1 MNSLRRIV
9 MILAGVS
16 LLSHV
21 SCSDNPT
28 SPVPTTGTIKISI
41 KSVGAGLGKASS
53 LATITS
59 ARVVIEEIE
68 FESSLGDTLDFEL
81 EQPFVQDLIMGST
94 LHEIETV
101 EVPFGSYKESEIEI
115 DDLDPE
121 DGAVYTQNPELQG
134 RSILVKGYLNGDP
147 NNTFMFTSDLEE
159 EQEREFEPP
168 LVLNESEP
176 STSIVLAI
184 DMGMWLVDGDG
195 NLLDPS
201 FESNRSM
208 IEGNIKASIDVF
220 EDEDDDG
227 EEDD

>member
-1 MNSLRRIV
+1 

-28 SPVPTTGTIKISI
+28 APVPTTGTIKISI

-81 EQPFVQDLIMGST
+81 EQPFVQDLISGST

-115 DDLDPE
+115 DELDPE
-121 DGAVYTQNPELQG
+121 DGAVY
-134 RSILVKGYLNGDP
+134 SVVKGYLNGDP
-147 NNTFMFTSDLEE
+147 NNTFIFTSDLEE

>member
-1 MNSLRRIV
+1 
-9 MILAGVS
+9 
-16 LLSHV
+16 
-21 SCSDNPT
+21 
-28 SPVPTTGTIKISI
+28 
-41 KSVGAGLGKASS
+41 LGKASS

-68 FESSLGDTLDFEL
+68 FESSLGDTFDFEL
-81 EQPFVQDLIMGST
+81 EQPFVQDLIMGSI
-94 LHEIETV
+94 LNEIETI

-115 DDLDPE
+115 DELDPE
-121 DGAVYTQNPELQG
+121 DGAVYSQNPELQG
-134 RSILVKGYLNGDP
+134 RSIVVKGYLNGDP